1 MLWTIIGSNCMYE
14 LGNIS
19 PSLLKF
25 YNSFSF
31 KDQAEIDF
39 FTALMINKNRELYLK
54 YGAKP

>member
-1 MLWTIIGSNCMYE
+1 MYE